1 MTWSQ
6 KRSSKPPIRTSF
18 RPEFK
23 KWCTYLVCDK
33 AKEQNEVATKE
44 KQPKNLQG
52 CSKNIYVSESV
63 FLDGKTGALEMVT
76 SYDLPVVAVEN
87 GFKSWTQWIPSK
99 TSASPTWPI
108 VLVLP
113 LVTSQIH
120 LGPKQS
126 RGSRCIPST
135 SRVTCHVSF
144 LIWPMFYA
152 FHEGFRLQG
161 SFGRETRAQSPGSSF
176 RIV

>member
-23 KWCTYLVCDK
+23 KWSTYLVCDK

-99 TSASPTWPI
+99 TSPFVSASPTWPI
-108 VLVLP
+108 VLVPKAIQGFP
-113 LVTSQIH
+113 LHSLHIKGDMSCVVFNLAYVLCISWRFQASG
-120 LGPKQS
+120 LFRPGNS
-126 RGSRCIPST
+126 RSKPRQQFPNNLVQHCT
-135 SRVTCHVSF
+135 
-144 LIWPMFYA
+144 A
-152 FHEGFRLQG
+152 
-161 SFGRETRAQSPGSSF
+161 
-176 RIV
+176 